1 LIRVTASS
9 SPSKRQ
15 ASLCAMI
22 PKSLSVSSRWRQANL
37 ILSDHVGHVF
47 VVVRPLGVELILDM
61 NAGDPSMDEFPD
73 CTHRVQRLAE
83 TGAGIGDDRN
93 LHRLGDVAG
102 CSHCRQWFGGTARAA
117 GYEAAIVDRLE
128 PQALNQPA
136 AERIIGDRHVDKAL
150 LGQKPAQFR
159 SAIDHQCL
167 PEEGGPEQLAG
178 LTLSGVRHSVK
189 VNQTSVWFLG
199 LVIYPKGA
207 GLWVALTTSSTLTGT
222 SSSRWIFGTSI

>member
-1 LIRVTASS
+1 MPISAPTSAAILIRVTASS

-83 TGAGIGDDRN
+83 TGAGIGDDR
-93 LHRLGDVAG
+93 LGDVAG
-102 CSHCRQWFGGTARAA
+102 CSHLLVHCQQWFGGTARAA

-136 AERIIGDRHVDKAL
+136 AERIIGERHVDKAL
-150 LGQKPAQFR
+150 LGQKPAQF
-159 SAIDHQCL
+159 QCD
-167 PEEGGPEQLAG
+167 
-178 LTLSGVRHSVK
+178 
-189 VNQTSVWFLG
+189 
-199 LVIYPKGA
+199 
-207 GLWVALTTSSTLTGT
+207 
-222 SSSRWIFGTSI
+222 